1 MITAAIIPARNEAKR
16 IKAVIEHTLS
26 FVDFV
31 IVVDDGS
38 TDDTL
43 PVIRSIQDPKVIPV
57 HHQVNLG
64 KGAALKTG
72 CEAAIR
78 LKADAIICLDADG
91 QHDPKSIP
99 LFLER
104 LETGKVDIV
113 FGMRTFNN
121 KMPMMM
127 LLGNHLLSKCISQL
141 FRVMIHDTQSG
152 YRAFTTVAYQK
163 LRWHSTGYE
172 AETEMIVRTG
182 QYHLRYAEVDIDTIY
197 HDSYKGT
204 TIVDG
209 LKIFLHILRWKF
221 I

>member
-16 IKAVIEHTLS
+16 IKAVIEHTLPY
-26 FVDFV
+26 VDFV

-38 TDDTL
+38 TDDTFQ
-43 PVIRSIQDPKVIPV
+43 VIGSIPNAKVIPV

-72 CEAAIR
+72 CDAAVR
-78 LKADAIICLDADG
+78 LKADAMICLDADG

-99 LFLER
+99 LFIEQLQK
-104 LETGKVDIV
+104 GNVDVV
-113 FGMRTFNN
+113 FGMRTFNS

-127 LLGNHLLSKCISQL
+127 LMGNHLLSKCISQL
-141 FRVMIHDTQSG
+141 FHVMIHDTQSG
-152 YRAFTTVAYQK
+152 YRAFSAVAYQK

-172 AETEMIVRTG
+172 AETEMIVRAG
-182 QYHLRYAEVDIDTIY
+182 QYQLRYTEVDIDTIY

-204 TIVDG
+204 TVVDG
-209 LKIFLHILRWKF
+209 MKIFLHILRWKF